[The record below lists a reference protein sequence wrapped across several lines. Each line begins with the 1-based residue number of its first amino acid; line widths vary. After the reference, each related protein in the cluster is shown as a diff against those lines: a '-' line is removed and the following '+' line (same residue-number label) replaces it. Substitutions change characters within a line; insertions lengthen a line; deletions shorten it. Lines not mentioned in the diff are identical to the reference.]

1 MTSENTAGS
10 HLPIVGLPT
19 SSDPLSNPSNPVWP
33 SIPSRGRAR
42 AIAIGAAATT
52 IALLT
57 LVLPYGSAGAALLLD
72 RQPYSIFPYPFTIQ
86 NITYILL
93 AWSLADLFVRWR
105 MTQRERAFLN
115 AGFLPEDSTTMLE
128 IHELGPIRIRVAPLH
143 DAESGFLPALLDM
156 TILQFQ
162 ASKSVDQSM
171 TILTNAL
178 SLMGD
183 RVDLRY
189 QMLRYMAWLIPT
201 IGFLGTVIGLSL
213 ALHLIDPK
221 NMDLGRVVGG
231 LSVSFYTTLV
241 ALLASAV
248 LAFAQ
253 HSVQEQEEL
262 ALNAAGQYCLA
273 NLINRVYI
281 DQEKPGAMS

>member
-1 MTSENTAGS
+1 MLAENAPS
-10 HLPIVGLPT
+10 PITGLQISPDPL
-19 SSDPLSNPSNPVWP
+19 SPLSNPAWP
-33 SIPSRGRAR
+33 AIPSRRR
-42 AIAIGAAATT
+42 IRTTAIVVAAIIIT
-52 IALLT
+52 LLT
-57 LVLPYGSAGAALLLD
+57 LVLPYNSPGSALLLD
-72 RQPYSIFPYPFTIQ
+72 RQQYSIFPYPFTIQ
-86 NITYILL
+86 NIIYLLL
-93 AWSLADLFVRWR
+93 AWSLADLYVRWR
-105 MTQRERAFLN
+105 MTKREYAFLN
-115 AGFLPEDSTTMLE
+115 AGFLPEDSITMLE
-128 IHELGPIRIRVAPLH
+128 LHELGPIRARVAPLH
-143 DAESGFLPALLDM
+143 DAESGFLPTLMDM
-156 TILQFQ
+156 TILQLQ

-171 TILTNAL
+171 TLLTNAL

-183 RVDLRY
+183 RVELRY

-231 LSVSFYTTLV
+231 LSVSFYTTLI
-241 ALLASAV
+241 ALLASAL

-253 HSVQEQEEL
+253 HGVQEQEEL

-281 DQEKPGAMS
+281 DQEKPGGAS

>member
-1 MTSENTAGS
+1 MPSKNIFSPIAGLLAS
-10 HLPIVGLPT
+10 PDAL
-19 SSDPLSNPSNPVWP
+19 SDPSNPVWP
-33 SIPSRGRAR
+33 AIPSRRR
-42 AIAIGAAATT
+42 SRVIAMSVAAAI

-57 LVLPYGSAGAALLLD
+57 LILPYGSAGAALLLD

-86 NITYILL
+86 NITYLLL
-93 AWSLADLFVRWR
+93 AWSLADLYVRWR
-105 MTQRERAFLN
+105 MTKREYAFLN
-115 AGFLPEDSTTMLE
+115 AGFLPEDSITMLE
-128 IHELGPIRIRVAPLH
+128 LHELGPIRVRVAPLH
-143 DAESGFLPALLDM
+143 SAESGFLPALMDM
-156 TILQFQ
+156 TILQLQ
-162 ASKSVDQSM
+162 ASKSIDQSM

-231 LSVSFYTTLV
+231 LSVSFYTTLI
-241 ALLASAV
+241 ALLASAL

-253 HSVQEQEEL
+253 HAVQEQEEL

-281 DQEKPGAMS
+281 DHEDPGTSP